1 MAVAT
6 IISSISRQL
15 CQFWTARQKYNLED
29 LPSWFSITLNN
40 TQHGTLS
47 PEELLIH
54 FLFIFHYCNYSSSL
68 FKFYTS
74 KHNLLSLICQS
85 MLISSNKSEHADT
98 FCSSFYL
105 LGGEVASLIF
115 KPCQF
120 LSKNWS
126 MLISS
131 KKNSDHLLLTSE
143 EVR

>member
-1 MAVAT
+1 MEVAT
-6 IISSISRQL
+6 IISSIPPQWCQL
-15 CQFWTARQKYNLED
+15 WTTRKKYNWED
-29 LPSWFSITLNN
+29 LPFWFSITLNN

-85 MLISSNKSEHADT
+85 MLISSNKSEHAD
-98 FCSSFYL
+98 FLFFFLPLRRWGS
-105 LGGEVASLIF
+105 IF
-115 KPCQF
+115 NF
-120 LSKNWS
+120 LKHANFFQKIGACWFLPKNF
-126 MLISS
+126 
-131 KKNSDHLLLTSE
+131 DHLLLTSE